1 MLKLS
6 MFKSVFKDLQDIEIN
21 LIFSLLLA
29 VCQTSTYEED
39 QRYKLDKNERVRTDG
54 VGKGLYA

>member
-39 QRYKLDKNERVRTDG
+39 QQYKLDKIKE
-54 VGKGLYA
+54 